1 MQMRRLFGC
10 FARSL
15 IILAL
20 FASGQFA
27 YAATSEVATGP
38 AVEARLISVEDGV
51 APGTRAL
58 SLGLDLQLAEGW
70 KTYWRSPGE
79 VGIPPSIDWAGSE
92 NLTTAEMLWPAP
104 KRFTAFGIENF
115 GYQDRVVFP
124 IRVETTT
131 PGAAVNLQAQ
141 VNLLVCSEVCVPQ
154 DFLLTL
160 DIPAGVGIDQSS
172 ADLITAFAD
181 RVPLEPATSN
191 IVLES
196 AALSDDATSLIV
208 TARSAVAFTEP
219 DVFPEMGSR
228 FTFGRPDI
236 RLGDNGRSLWAELP
250 ILSAADDTPDLQMTI
265 TDSDRAVTG
274 AMDLSASVPAPPFTI
289 AAVLPDFAQVLS
301 IVLIAFAGGAI
312 LNVMPCVLPVLSI
325 KVSSAIAA
333 RGQSDRTLRMGFL
346 FSALGVM
353 VFMWVL
359 ALAVL
364 ALKAFGV
371 SVGWGLQFQN
381 PVFLTFMFFILAAF
395 SANLFGAFEFT
406 LPADLQTQLAD
417 TGKGKGHWGDFST
430 GAFAALMATP
440 CSAPLLGTALA
451 FALTGRPIDVVAVF
465 TALGVGLALPYF
477 AFALR
482 PGWINLLPR
491 PGRWMIVVKVIL
503 GILLF
508 LTALWLLWV
517 LSGVAGQMAAL
528 AVLIPTLIVI
538 AIVTMWSK
546 ASGRGPWVLLA
557 LGLVP
562 TIAASSLAVDDVPQP
577 DTLATSTAWV
587 VFDRGEIPRLVSQGN
602 TVFVDVT
609 ADWCLTCKANKA
621 LVLDRE
627 PVASVLA
634 REDVIAMQADWTQ
647 PDPAILRYL
656 ESYDRFGIPFNI
668 VYGPNAPEGV
678 LLSELLSTSEVLA
691 AIEQADLD

>member
-1 MQMRRLFGC
+1 MQMRRLLRC
-10 FARSL
+10 FVGHFVVV
-15 IILAL
+15 AL
-20 FASGQFA
+20 LVFAQVAS
-27 YAATSEVATGP
+27 AATSQSAAGP
-38 AVEARLISVEDGV
+38 AVEARLISVENGV

-58 SLGLDLQLAEGW
+58 SLGLDIQLEEGW

-79 VGIPPSIDWAGSE
+79 VGIPPSIDWTGSE

-124 IRVETTT
+124 IRAEATTA
-131 PGAAVNLQAQ
+131 GAPVKLRAQ

-172 ADLITAFAD
+172 ADLITTFAD
-181 RVPLEPATSN
+181 RVPLDESASD

-196 AALSDDATSLIV
+196 VSIAADDTSLIV
-208 TARSAVAFTEP
+208 TARSAVAFTDA

-228 FTFGRPDI
+228 FTFGTPDI
-236 RLGDNGRSLWAELP
+236 RLGDNGRLLWAELP
-250 ILSAADDTPDLQMTI
+250 ILSVAEEIPQPQLTI
-265 TDSDRAVTG
+265 TDKGRAVTG
-274 AMDLSASVPAPPFTI
+274 AIDLSDTPPAPPFTI
-289 AAVLPDFAQVLS
+289 ATALPDFAQVLS
-301 IVLIAFAGGAI
+301 IVLIAFLGGAI

-325 KVSSAIAA
+325 KVSSAISA
-333 RGQSDRTLRMGFL
+333 RGQSNRTLRKGFL

-353 VFMWVL
+353 VFMWGL

-406 LPADLQTQLAD
+406 LPADLQTQISD
-417 TGKGKGHWGDFST
+417 TGSGKGHWGDFST

-440 CSAPLLGTALA
+440 CSAPFLGTALA

-482 PGWINLLPR
+482 PGWINLLPK
-491 PGRWMIVVKVIL
+491 PGKWMIFIKVIL
-503 GILLF
+503 GFLLF

-517 LSGVAGQMAAL
+517 LSGVAGQFAAL
-528 AVLIPTLIVI
+528 AVLVPTVIVI
-538 AIVTMWSK
+538 VAVTMWSK
-546 ASGRGPWVLLA
+546 ASGRGPWVFLA

-562 TIAASSLAVDDVPQP
+562 TIAASSLAVDDTQQP
-577 DTLATSTAWV
+577 DTLSTSTAWV
-587 VFDRGEIPRLVSQGN
+587 AFERSEIPRLVSQGN

-627 PVASVLA
+627 PVVTELA

-668 VYGPNAPEGV
+668 VYGPNAPDGV
-678 LLSELLSTSEVLA
+678 LLSELLSTSEVMA
-691 AIEQADLD
+691 AIEQADID